1 MIDNAVNV
9 SLGGSFMLNAGI
21 CGFIRFL
28 EHNNAAEGT
37 DYEINGQTLSINPDY
52 IRNSDIPAL
61 YVKTMAEILEPSTK
75 FYRVLN
81 ERFEIEKLNNNL
93 ENADEKQ
100 KKRLNALY
108 KSFSDLMLKKG
119 FLYVY
124 SLLPEYDGI
133 TPITE
138 EMIDSFSNC
147 EDEKEKFNKYESI
160 IQLLKQEKVK
170 NLLIYNEIITMPL
183 PTEEKPNKNFS
194 LKLFFHRSNR
204 DKPNDLM
211 FPVSCLYK
219 KGQKYEDTFQNF
231 FLNHVLDE
239 IELSNQKKKNY
250 CIECLNP
257 MSSSNKQAFS
267 FLIDTVDDVKRKTSY
282 YWNCKAD
289 AYVCPVCGL
298 MYAFIP
304 LGFAIMGTDAVFIN
318 SNNSIES
325 LCNIMNTQREQ
336 TDDDSNKSI
345 RRRIM
350 RTFTSEKID
359 ALNKTTGNIQVI
371 IRSPEISHF
380 KFDVID
386 KHLISGLNKG
396 KKYLSMLEKRW
407 ISADGQSFVS
417 VYDMVF
423 DCILEHLSLYPV
435 IDKILKLE
443 IDKNNNLKY
452 LKDILMLEN
461 IFNGGNNMNELNK
474 KVNEAFA
481 VGISLRHSIL
491 GKDADIETAEDDNR
505 LRGFVYRL
513 VTLTSVG
520 NLSQFM
526 DTVVL
531 IYSGFS
537 LPVPPVFKDC
547 YISDQMFKAI
557 AHGFILGLKY
567 VKFNENNDTKGE

>member
-1 MIDNAVNV
+1 MSDNAVNV

-52 IRNSDIPAL
+52 IRKSDIPAL
-61 YVKTMAEILEPSTK
+61 YVKTMAEIFEPSTK
-75 FYRVLN
+75 FYRVIN
-81 ERFEIEKLNNNL
+81 ERFEIEKLNNDL

-100 KKRLNALY
+100 KKRLNELY
-108 KSFSDLMLKKG
+108 KNFSDLMLKASYVS
-119 FLYVY
+119 LYKQ
-124 SLLPEYDGI
+124 LPEYENI
-133 TPITE
+133 TPVTK
-138 EMIDSFSNC
+138 EMAEAFKKTSDLN
-147 EDEKEKFNKYESI
+147 EKFEKYKEI
-160 IQLLKQEKVK
+160 TGLLSQEKLK
-170 NLLIYNEIITMPL
+170 NLLIY
-183 PTEEKPNKNFS
+183 TELIYTTF
-194 LKLFFHRSNR
+194 KLFFNENPQS
-204 DKPNDLM
+204 KKIT
-211 FPVSCLYK
+211 CLCDSR
-219 KGQKYEDTFQNF
+219 KYETTFEQGF
-231 FLNHVLDE
+231 VAPFLEETE
-239 IELSNQKKKNY
+239 IEDKKKTSC
-250 CIECLNP
+250 CIECLNG
-257 MSSSNKQAFS
+257 MSAKHKRAFS
-267 FLIDTVDDVKRKTSY
+267 FLVDTTDDLNRKKSY
-282 YWNCKAD
+282 YWQCKPD

-318 SNNSIES
+318 SNSSIES
-325 LCNIMNTQREQ
+325 LCKIMNTQREK

-386 KHLISGLNKG
+386 KALISGLNKG

-423 DCILEHLSLYPV
+423 DRILGHLSLYPV
-435 IDKILKLE
+435 IDKVLKLE
-443 IDKNNNLKY
+443 IDKSSSINY
-452 LKDILMLEN
+452 LKGILRLEI
-461 IFNGGNNMNELNK
+461 IFNGGKQMDELNK
-474 KVNEAFA
+474 KVDAAFQSGKA
-481 VGISLRHSIL
+481 LRRSIL

-513 VTLTSVG
+513 VNLASVG
-520 NLSQFM
+520 DCPQFI
-526 DTVVL
+526 DTVIR
-531 IYSGFS
+531 IYAGFN
-537 LPVPPVFKDC
+537 LTIPPVFKDC
-547 YISDQMFKAI
+547 YKSEQMFKAI

-567 VKFNENNDTKGE
+567 VKFTENNETKGE